1 MRKELL
7 EGLTDEQIAKLSACK
22 NIKEIL
28 KLAKSE
34 GVELNEEQL
43 GAIYGG
49 CSDASDEDEKCCP
62 KCHSYDNNIFT
73 IDKSTST
80 VKYICNK
87 CGYLW
92 TGRVTY
98 SHH

>member
-1 MRKELL
+1 MKKELL

-28 KLAKSE
+28 KLEKSE

-49 CSDASDEDEKCCP
+49 CSDASYEDEKCCP
-62 KCHSYDNNIFT
+62 KCHSHDNNVFRV
-73 IDKSTST
+73 DKSTST
-80 VKYICNK
+80 VKYIRNK
-87 CGYLW
+87 CGCLW
-92 TGRVTY
+92 TGKLN
-98 SHH
+98 